1 MSTVLTGVRLRLVSN
16 QEHYFETPKSSASE
30 QTISASMGNF
40 SGVVG
45 SLAIGQERTWRRGHK
60 TLCRYS
66 FSDLDLEKTCEYRR
80 GLQLDDAERQSVLLV
95 LLVNS
100 SVRVVVTGRPRIF
113 GARDSQPLHVVV
125 QGRAFHPQTSC
136 SAVRARDDAVRLF

>member
-45 SLAIGQERTWRRGHK
+45 SLAIGRRGRGGEVIRRYAA
-60 TLCRYS
+60 TLFRILILRKPANIGGAFSWTMPKDNPS
-66 FSDLDLEKTCEYRR
+66 F
-80 GLQLDDAERQSVLLV
+80 
-95 LLVNS
+95 
-100 SVRVVVTGRPRIF
+100 
-113 GARDSQPLHVVV
+113 
-125 QGRAFHPQTSC
+125 
-136 SAVRARDDAVRLF
+136 